1 MCRFRCLWRFYL
13 FRRDDGVKTPLPPVH
28 RFAPLPMVARFPH
41 SSSLRI
47 RCPPPPIFACFPP
60 EKRRWNSLPQTG
72 LKAVDALIPIGR
84 GQRELVIGDRQTGKT
99 AICIDTII
107 NQKTKGDDLLYC
119 V

>member
-1 MCRFRCLWRFYL
+1 MKIFVVSYTPIHRLLKLPLRCLLYSVSSCDPRALSPSRNFFVGL
-13 FRRDDGVKTPLPPVH
+13 F
-28 RFAPLPMVARFPH
+28 
-41 SSSLRI
+41 
-47 RCPPPPIFACFPP
+47 
-60 EKRRWNSLPQTG
+60 PQTG